1 MSYPSNQSQCRKLT
15 DSMVSKMED
24 RAEAYMGVGPCDG
37 CPFTS
42 TCVGPELFGL
52 GHATRQLQD
61 LQLYARILERSE
73 SPYSDKPGIIHG
85 VLLHV

>member
-61 LQLYARILERSE
+61 LQMELAATPLMIPRRRAS
-73 SPYSDKPGIIHG
+73 STG
-85 VLLHV
+85 